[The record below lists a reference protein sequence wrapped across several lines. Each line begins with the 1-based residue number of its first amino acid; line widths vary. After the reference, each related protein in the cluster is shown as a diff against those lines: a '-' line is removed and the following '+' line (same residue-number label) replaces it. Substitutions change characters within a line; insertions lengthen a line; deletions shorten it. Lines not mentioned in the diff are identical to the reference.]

1 MVFMEAVL
9 PPAGILGSANNF
21 QNIQSEG
28 FQWWKMEDCP
38 ETPSLEFLE
47 SNQPEGIQHV
57 KQEHEEAYWDLDFL
71 LRNFSTSGQ
80 NAGLSPVDQEDQ
92 ISMSAVCQAES
103 IEEEIREKL
112 PGSLKVPKL
121 PGPSSSEVQFLLKE
135 NSVNCNP
142 VLPSYIQDITEPNK
156 GLVFSN
162 NQLPHFAQGDSM
174 ALVTAGQQPRE
185 PRQRSLG
192 QYYNLTCEAYVQPS
206 PHLLGKH
213 VSYNQLPP
221 AAVASQ
227 LPHCSLLNG
236 YHPFSHSSY
245 QARVQMYQT
254 DSVLHALPL
263 LGFRKPPSPIREAI
277 VKPRKGHKQWP
288 HKRPASHICSHP
300 SCGKTYTKSSHLK
313 AHLRTHTGE
322 KPYHCTWEG
331 CGWKFARSDEL
342 TRHYRKHTGQR
353 PFKCHLCQRAFS
365 RSDHLSL
372 HLKRHA

>member
-1 MVFMEAVL
+1 M
-9 PPAGILGSANNF
+9 
-21 QNIQSEG
+21 
-28 FQWWKMEDCP
+28 WWKTEDCP

-47 SNQPEGIQHV
+47 NQPEGIQQV

-71 LRNFSTSGQ
+71 IRNFSTSGQ
-80 NAGLSPVDQEDQ
+80 VDQEDQ
-92 ISMSAVCQAES
+92 ISMSATSQTVS
-103 IEEEIREKL
+103 VEEEVREKL
-112 PGSLKVPKL
+112 PGSLKVPEV
-121 PGPSSSEVQFLLKE
+121 PGPSSSEVPFLLKE
-135 NSVNCNP
+135 NSVNCTP
-142 VLPSYIQDITEPNK
+142 VLPGYFQDIIEPNK

-162 NQLPHFAQGDSM
+162 NQLSHFGQGDSM
-174 ALVTAGQQPRE
+174 ALAAAGQQPRE
-185 PRQRSLG
+185 PRQRSHG
-192 QYYNLTCEAYVQPS
+192 QYYHLTYETPVQPS

-213 VSYNQLPP
+213 TSYNQLPP
-221 AAVASQ
+221 TAVASQ

-236 YHPFSHSSY
+236 YHPFSHSPY
-245 QARVQMYQT
+245 QARVQMYQA

-277 VKPRKGHKQWP
+277 AKPKKGHKQWP
-288 HKRPASHICSHP
+288 HKRPASHMCSHP

-353 PFKCHLCQRAFS
+353 PFKCRLCQRAFS

-372 HLKRHA
+372 HLKRHV